1 MVSTQLIDVLN
12 TCRKIRNNNH
22 DSGTHYLL
30 GYLWACISEKEKQRI
45 AILFDNDLKEM
56 ETK

>member
-30 GYLWACISEKEKQRI
+30 GYLWACISEKEKLRI
-45 AILFDNDLKEM
+45 AKLFAKDLE
-56 ETK
+56 EIQRE